1 MSSDQI
7 SRDETLH
14 IAHLARLAITD
25 EEADLYSRQ
34 LSAVL
39 AHARDIGALDIA
51 GVEPTMHAVSMRNVM
66 REDVVADSLDREE
79 VLASAPSSEAGM
91 FVVPRIMGEE

>member
-25 EEADLYSRQ
+25 EEAAIYASQ

-66 REDVVADSLDREE
+66 REDVVEGSLDRDE

-91 FVVPRIMGEE
+91 FVVPRIVGED